1 MQKESGRPT
10 VVIAM
15 NAYRPGG
22 SQTYAFTLAKLL
34 EERGYSPL
42 FVAKHGPWFKEAARI
57 ARAKR
62 VLWTEGTAKQR
73 FSLIKRLTFPIAEA
87 VCALRLAKEV
97 GLASLIITSQPGPT
111 AFFARMSKRHWPGV
125 SHLALV
131 HGTTDVEWPL
141 RDHDETL
148 RQLSGLL
155 AATPETSAFLR
166 KNTELKVEDIGNLF
180 RGELFWGD
188 ELPEVID
195 DFDPYGPVVFL
206 GTLTANKTG
215 PLAALL
221 AATAASARRLIIVG
235 GGPVEATLR
244 RMVEEQR
251 LTDLVSFTGPVEDPR
266 KWIRSASA
274 VVTAGRGAL
283 ESMSGGR
290 PTIVATSD
298 GVHGLARLN
307 NLSELLRF
315 NFTGRTPSA
324 QQPDADD
331 MSRHLNDGI
340 AMQKAERH
348 EIARRMR
355 NLGTLDPII
364 DFINAS

>member
-1 MQKESGRPT
+1 MQKEPGQPT

-42 FVAKHGPWFKEAARI
+42 LVAKHGPWFKEAART

-62 VLWTEGTAKQR
+62 VVWAEGTATQR
-73 FSLIKRLTFPIAEA
+73 YSLIKRLTFRLAETVSA
-87 VCALRLAKEV
+87 MRLAKEV
-97 GLASLIITSQPGPT
+97 GRASLIITSQPGPT
-111 AFFARMSKRHWPGV
+111 AFFARMRKRHWPRV

-131 HGTTDVEWPL
+131 HGTTEVEWPF

-148 RQLSGLL
+148 RQLNGLL
-155 AATPETSAFLR
+155 AATPESSAFLR
-166 KNTELKVEDIGNLF
+166 NNTDLKVDEIGNLF

-188 ELPEVID
+188 ELTEVVD
-195 DFDPYGPVVFL
+195 NFDPHGPVVFL

-221 AATAASARRLIIVG
+221 GAIAATKRRLVIVG
-235 GGPVEATLR
+235 GGPIEATLR

-251 LTDLVSFTGPVEDPR
+251 LTELVSFTGPVENPR
-266 KWIRSASA
+266 NWIRRASI

-298 GVHGLARLN
+298 GVHGLAKLD
-307 NLSELLRF
+307 NLSELQRF
-315 NFTGRTPSA
+315 NFTGRTPSSRT
-324 QQPDADD
+324 PDVDD
-331 MSRHLNDGI
+331 ISRHLNHGI
-340 AMQKAERH
+340 AMQTAERH

-355 NLGTLDPII
+355 NLGTLDPIT
-364 DFINAS
+364 DFIDAS